1 MWIRTAP
8 GKLKEPQP
16 ENPMLP
22 SFALSSVAVSAFAL
36 TSGLDWQAK
45 PCAGLTAVP
54 ALEEMLPRARAAL
67 DIPGTEQVA
76 LDPARRCIDI
86 QVRTQGTARLVKLLL
101 RGIEIPREAVDLRV
115 VEPVPA
121 PRA

>member
-1 MWIRTAP
+1 
-8 GKLKEPQP
+8 
-16 ENPMLP
+16 MLR
-22 SFALSSVAVSAFAL
+22 SIALSSTAVSAFAL
-36 TSGLDWQAK
+36 TSALDTLAK
-45 PCAGLTAVP
+45 PCTGLTAVP

-76 LDPARRCIDI
+76 LDPARRCIGI

-101 RGIEIPREAVDLRV
+101 RGVKIPREAVDLRV

-121 PRA
+121 PGA

>member
-1 MWIRTAP
+1 
-8 GKLKEPQP
+8 
-16 ENPMLP
+16 MLR
-22 SFALSSVAVSAFAL
+22 SLAISSIAVSAFAL
-36 TSGLDWQAK
+36 TSTADALAK
-45 PCAGLTAVP
+45 PCNGLTAVP

-76 LDPARRCIDI
+76 LDPARRCIGI

-101 RGIEIPREAVDLRV
+101 RGVKIPREVVDLRV

-121 PRA
+121 PGA

>member
-1 MWIRTAP
+1 
-8 GKLKEPQP
+8 
-16 ENPMLP
+16 MLRQL
-22 SFALSSVAVSAFAL
+22 ALSTLAASAFAL
-36 TSGLDWQAK
+36 TSGLDTLAK
-45 PCAGLTAVP
+45 PCDGRTAVP

-76 LDPARRCIDI
+76 LDPTSRCIGI

-101 RGIEIPREAVDLRV
+101 RGVKIPREVVDLRV

-121 PRA
+121 PGA

>member
-1 MWIRTAP
+1 
-8 GKLKEPQP
+8 
-16 ENPMLP
+16 MLRP
-22 SFALSSVAVSAFAL
+22 LALSTIAVSAFAL
-36 TSGLDWQAK
+36 TSGPDTLAK
-45 PCAGLTAVP
+45 PCDGRTAVP

-76 LDPARRCIDI
+76 LDPTSRCIGI

-101 RGIEIPREAVDLRV
+101 RGVKIPPEVVDLRV

-121 PRA
+121 PGA